1 MRILYRVRPAATQNL
16 GFCKLIHRTT
26 SFIPLYTTQARVTED
41 GLPGFSRD
49 EGFFLLQGLVG
60 VIKLFLLVVV
70 VLLVNLALLVGL
82 CYCFS
87 CSNGVVC
94 VIDGGFVI
102 GDDKYYWW
110 WQCYW

>member
-1 MRILYRVRPAATQNL
+1 MSDLLR
-16 GFCKLIHRTT
+16 HRTSGFANSSIGPPHSSPCT
-26 SFIPLYTTQARVTED
+26 PSKQ
-41 GLPGFSRD
+41 GLLKTDYPDSD
-49 EGFFLLQGLVG
+49 ETMFALLQGLVG
-60 VIKLFLLVVV
+60 VIKLFLLVV